1 MDKQKA
7 IEILLEIQRV
17 VPKSFAVYGTCL
29 GAVREGSIIDGD
41 GDIDV
46 GIFFEDW
53 RYKIIDEFKS
63 RGILLKHIYSDKEI
77 RSAIFVKNGVIIE
90 LHIFYKAEN
99 GTGRF
104 EYLGGNIRHEY
115 PEDIFVPIVAEI
127 DGNKI
132 RCFGEKYLE
141 YVYGNWRQRK
151 NKFNYK
157 IDYKCKSKGK
167 TWRIIRQKLSIGLG
181 FIKRF
186 IIK

>member
-7 IEILLEIQRV
+7 VEILLEIQRLI
-17 VPKSFAVYGTCL
+17 PKSFAVYGTCL

-53 RYKIIDEFKS
+53 RYEIIDD
-63 RGILLKHIYSDKEI
+63 LKNSGFFLKRIYSDKEI
-77 RSAIFVKNGVIIE
+77 RSGILVKNDIIVE
-90 LHIFYKAEN
+90 LHIFYKSEN
-99 GTGRF
+99 GAGRF
-104 EYLGGNIRHEY
+104 EYLGGKIRHEY
-115 PEDIFVPIVAEI
+115 PEDIFVPIIAKI
-127 DGNKI
+127 DGNQI

-141 YVYGNWRQRK
+141 CVYGDWRQRK

-157 IDYKCKSKGK
+157 TDYKCKSKGK
-167 TWRIIRQKLSIGLG
+167 IWRIVRQKLSVIGS
-181 FIKRF
+181 IKRL